1 MGHSIMQKNVS
12 APPLIY
18 GGHCIQQKLWH
29 NYLSNRGTEQRKTMA
44 DFHTLTVGLRDR
56 GSKRANRRLR
66 AAGQVPAVL
75 YGHKKESKSLTLS
88 ANELYAAVRHGNRFV
103 ALSGGVSGNAF
114 IKDLQ
119 WNTWGTEILHVD
131 FARVSADEKIT
142 VTVAVEL
149 RGEAPGLKEGGVVKQ
164 TMHTIELECEAAA
177 VPEKVEVN
185 INRLEYGQTFLVSD
199 LELPKGVVA
208 LTDATA
214 PVVSCMAPVEVSGEE
229 TEESEGG
236 AEPEVIGRKREDEE

>member
-1 MGHSIMQKNVS
+1 
-12 APPLIY
+12 
-18 GGHCIQQKLWH
+18 
-29 NYLSNRGTEQRKTMA
+29 MA
-44 DFHTLTVGLRDR
+44 EIHTLTVKLRDV

-66 AAGQVPAVL
+66 GSGQVPAVL

-103 ALSGGVSGNAF
+103 ALAGSLAENAF

-149 RGEAPGLKEGGVVKQ
+149 RGEAPGVKDGGIVKHV
-164 TMHTIELECEAAA
+164 MHNIELECEAAS
-177 VPEKVEVN
+177 VPEKIEVN
-185 INRLEYGQTFLVSD
+185 INRLAFDQTLCVSD
-199 LELPKGVVA
+199 IELPKGVRA
-208 LTDATA
+208 LTDDTA
-214 PVVSCMAPVEVSGEE
+214 LVVSCVAPVEVSEEE
-229 TEESEGG
+229 TAATDE
-236 AEPEVIGRKREDEE
+236 AEPEVIGRKKTEEE